1 MGILK
6 DAILNALKEQGVKA
20 EWVGKKPRVL
30 KTAAQSKYDDLRKVE
45 RNYTRGVHNARK
57 EANHERNNESR

>member
-6 DAILNALKEQGVKA
+6 DAILNALKEQGVEA
-20 EWVGKKPRVL
+20 EWVGEKPRVL

-45 RNYTRGVHNARK
+45 LNYTKGVH
-57 EANHERNNESR
+57 ESRKDDLNDSRRN

>member
-6 DAILNALKEQGVKA
+6 DAILDALKEQGVKA
-20 EWVGKKPRVL
+20 EWVGEKPRVL

-45 RNYTRGVHNARK
+45 RSYTRGVHEARK
-57 EANHERNNESR
+57 EANNGCNQDR

>member
-6 DAILNALKEQGVKA
+6 DAILDALKEQGVKA
-20 EWVGKKPRVL
+20 EWIGEKPRVL

>member
-6 DAILNALKEQGVKA
+6 NAIMEALREQGVKA
-20 EWVGKKPRVL
+20 EWVGEKPRVL

-45 RNYTRGVHNARK
+45 RNYTRGVHNSRK
-57 EANHERNNESR
+57 EANNDQP

>member
-6 DAILNALKEQGVKA
+6 DAILNALKEQGVEA
-20 EWVGKKPRVL
+20 EWVGEKPRAL

-45 RNYTRGVHNARK
+45 RNYTRGVHKARK